1 MKNSVIYIISIIFLS
16 ITAFG
21 CSSECYVS
29 KDSNLSIS
37 FLDSITFKT
46 KNISELTVQGVSN
59 DSILYNN
66 KTVNEISL
74 PLHYN
79 DNVTEYKL
87 ILPSRTKDSTIVD
100 SINTY
105 DTIILH
111 IEHTPQPQLISK
123 ECGCTMF
130 HIINNATISN
140 NTYNFKL
147 DITNSNVTNDDK
159 ETHIKILH

>member
-1 MKNSVIYIISIIFLS
+1 MKKSIIYITSIIFLAVTS
-16 ITAFG
+16 FSCT
-21 CSSECYVS
+21 SECYVS

-37 FLDSITFKT
+37 FIDSITFKT
-46 KNISELTVQGVSN
+46 KNISELTVQGVAN

-66 KTVNEISL
+66 KTVNLISL

-87 ILPSRTKDSTIVD
+87 ILPSRTKDSTTVD
-100 SINTY
+100 SITTY

-111 IEHTPQPQLISK
+111 VEHTPQPQLISE

-130 HIINNATISN
+130 QIINDATLIN